1 MYEMREESGR
11 MSARLKAL
19 QLAEQDMADYGAI
32 ERTDEALE
40 ERARYH
46 VAQMQAQFPT
56 PQAMLTDDTDALTGL
71 IVEQYAIAYR
81 GLLVAYTGLREPFR
95 LALTPRYTTSAAF
108 DDSGV
113 ECDFTGLSGLRAII
127 QEEQAILRQNAEID
141 GCRAEDYLRT
151 FVQVTICDAR
161 QASADMPGCF
171 ICYDLEGSEITG
183 VYVREGVS
191 DEILCGLG
199 LPSEKDFLQEG
210 KVVVGNAHRKD
221 NLAFGQGEGPCY
233 WVGEVSYTRAD
244 FVQATNG
251 EEVIAERLFA
261 LISGQDPLSAFYEL
275 ARAGARLLP
284 NYDSEEERSVILYSA
299 EKPVLSTDAH
309 LQLLKKHGWEAP
321 SSSLPRPRIWAK
333 QLPGVPVP
341 RGIAFTDLRERYNGC
356 AVKQEERQGDE

>member
-1 MYEMREESGR
+1 MYEMQEESGR

-40 ERARYH
+40 GRARYH
-46 VAQMQAQFPT
+46 VAQMQAQLPT
-56 PQAMLTDDTDALTGL
+56 PQAILTDDTDALTRL

-95 LALTPRYTTSAAF
+95 LPLTPRYSTLAAF

-113 ECDFTGLSGLRAII
+113 ECDFTGRSGLQAII
-127 QEEQAILRQNAEID
+127 QKEQATLRQNAAID
-141 GCRAEDYLRT
+141 GCRAEEYLRT
-151 FVQVTICDAR
+151 FVQVTVCDAR
-161 QASADMPGCF
+161 QASADVPGCF
-171 ICYDLEGSEITG
+171 ICYDLVGDEITG

-191 DEILCGLG
+191 DEILHGLG

-210 KVVVGNAHRKD
+210 NVVVGNAHKKD
-221 NLAFGQGEGPCY
+221 DLAFGQGEGPCY
-233 WVGEVSYTRAD
+233 WVGEASYTRAD
-244 FVQATNG
+244 FLQVTNG

-284 NYDSEEERSVILYSA
+284 NYESDEERSVILYSTDRQVR
-299 EKPVLSTDAH
+299 PQDAH
-309 LQLLKKHGWEAP
+309 LQLLRQHGWEAP
-321 SSSLPRPRIWAK
+321 FSELPRPRIWAK
-333 QLPGVPVP
+333 QIPGVPVP
-341 RGIAFTDLRERYNGC
+341 WGIAFTDLQRYNGC
-356 AVKQEERQGDE
+356 VNEQEERRGDE